1 MNNTWEIAGLAVMML
16 TTSATWGLA
25 LAWSIERLVTG
36 RWWWAKAKCCHAA
49 KRQAGQAVTYN
60 ISARDSQDAFI
71 RSLRQ
76 ECERAAMKSGR
87 PGR

>member
-1 MNNTWEIAGLAVMML
+1 MSAWEIAGLAVMML

-49 KRQAGQAVTYN
+49 KRQAGPAVTYN
-60 ISARDSQDAFI
+60 IAARDSQDAFM
-71 RSLRQ
+71 RAQRQ
-76 ECERAAMKSGR
+76 ERERAAMKVGGPDR
-87 PGR
+87 